1 MFAVMLLTG
10 RALEVHVTDGGCN
23 LAESAAVLGRAL
35 ASVRVDAVHALS
47 SILTHMFSA
56 LVNILGAIITGE
68 PWGTFAFEVR
78 KVIHAVPAIL
88 ASVWRLGAKW
98 NFCLAVL
105 TLKTIGTRAA
115 ICSDFVD
122 ASCVVDALVIH
133 AVVVVHL
140 AAEP

>member
-1 MFAVMLLTG
+1 MN
-10 RALEVHVTDGGCN
+10 DP
-23 LAESAAVLGRAL
+23 
-35 ASVRVDAVHALS
+35 D
-47 SILTHMFSA
+47 LTHMFSA

-105 TLKTIGTRAA
+105 TLKKNMLPIL
-115 ICSDFVD
+115 I
-122 ASCVVDALVIH
+122 
-133 AVVVVHL
+133 
-140 AAEP
+140 